1 MKKAMIAVT
10 FALTILPMTAM
21 ADGNAKKGVSV
32 FRKCKVCHDAV
43 VEKNKIG
50 PHLVNIIGRKAGA
63 AKGYKYSKALKKVE
77 ADGWIWTNENLHAY
91 LTNPR
96 KAIPGN
102 KMPFAGLRKQSDR
115 DNLLAYFKTLEAAAK

>member
-1 MKKAMIAVT
+1 MEKAMIAG
-10 FALTILPMTAM
+10 ALALIILPITAL
-21 ADGNAKKGVSV
+21 ADGNAKKGASV

-50 PHLVNIIGRKAGA
+50 PHLVGILGRKAGVTV
-63 AKGYKYSKALKKVE
+63 GYRYSKAMIKAGVG
-77 ADGWIWTNENLHAY
+77 GWIWTDENMHAY

-96 KAIPGN
+96 QAIPGN

-115 DNLLAYFKTLEAAAK
+115 DNLLAFFKSLEAAAK